1 VLRINPELTKMADM
15 DKTFKLRAFTDAAKN
30 DVEKSNVADEN
41 KAQQLAR
48 KDALLL
54 AEERSKSLDLLKTI
68 VQLRESLK
76 QEQAKTAELQAR
88 LNKLDEVEESQL
100 VKKNIQL
107 EDEKKKS
114 LEYMRM
120 IEQLRESTR
129 QEQEKSTEMVRKM
142 AEQQAQ
148 LNKLSTVEESQLAR
162 KNAQLEEE
170 KQKLIEYMKMIEQLR
185 ENVRQDQEKKIE
197 MANKL
202 AVLETKVKELSVVL
216 AKISSL
222 ATGGKLDSIG

>member
-1 VLRINPELTKMADM
+1 M
-15 DKTFKLRAFTDAAKN
+15 DKTFKLRAFTDAARN
-30 DVEKSNVADEN
+30 DVERSNLAEESR
-41 KAQQLAR
+41 AQQLAR
-48 KDALLL
+48 KDALLD
-54 AEERSKSLDLLKTI
+54 EERSKSLELLKTI

-76 QEQAKTAELQAR
+76 QEQAKSAELQAR
-88 LNKLDEVEESQL
+88 LNKLDEVEENQL

-107 EDEKKKS
+107 EEEKKKS

-120 IEQLRESTR
+120 IEQLRDSAR
-129 QEQEKSTEMVRKM
+129 QEQEKSAEMARKM

-148 LNKLSTVEESQLAR
+148 LSKLATVEERQLAR

-185 ENVRQDQEKKIE
+185 ESVRQEQEKKTE

-222 ATGGKLDSIG
+222 ATGGKLESID

>member
-1 VLRINPELTKMADM
+1 MADM

-148 LNKLSTVEESQLAR
+148 LNKLTTVEESQLAR

>member
-1 VLRINPELTKMADM
+1 MADM

-129 QEQEKSTEMVRKM
+129 QEQEKSAEMVRKM

-148 LNKLSTVEESQLAR
+148 LNKLTTVEESQLAR